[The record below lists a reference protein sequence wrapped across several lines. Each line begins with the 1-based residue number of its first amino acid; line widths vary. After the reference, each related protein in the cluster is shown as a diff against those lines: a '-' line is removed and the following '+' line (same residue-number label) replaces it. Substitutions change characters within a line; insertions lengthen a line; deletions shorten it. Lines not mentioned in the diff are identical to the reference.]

1 MERGMQLNQRG
12 GSQSPYRGMTLIE
25 LLVVVSILGLL
36 SVTVLP
42 AFSNGESARA
52 GRRAAAAV
60 SSLVAQSQATAL
72 GRATAAGVWIEPL
85 SGAAAIDLSIAQ
97 RPEPYRGDT
106 FTAAVSLTRP
116 TSPSDP
122 VRLTFSRGGADVA
135 QMSALQAAL
144 SAPGTGPRPLVSDG
158 DLIQIGHGA
167 DLFTLQRDPS
177 HAGDSYQARL
187 RPEAGQ
193 TPANTLW
200 PTPSLAGGSTTWHS
214 FTIHRKPAPM
224 GGLESLGNGMAID
237 LAWSGVGTERFG
249 PAHLAGDDG
258 YPPLPGYNAGQA
270 LAMMFDGAGAVT
282 EVVFLNTALSG
293 PVAEASVPV
302 RGPILLLVG
311 RIDRCGLPYNPTPTE
326 ASPGANWQYADS
338 MWIAI
343 DPKTGLARSV
353 PPALHIQNLPVTNAR
368 DSQTF
373 VRSAP

>member
-1 MERGMQLNQRG
+1 MERGMQLKQRG

-42 AFSNGESARA
+42 AFSSGESVRA

-72 GRATAAGVWIEPL
+72 GRAPAAGVWIEPL
-85 SGAAAIDLSIAQ
+85 SAVAAIDLSIAQ

-106 FTAAVSLTRP
+106 FTAAVSLTP
-116 TSPSDP
+116 PLSPADP

-135 QMSALQAAL
+135 QMTALHAAL
-144 SAPGTGPRPLVSDG
+144 SAPGIGPRPLVSDG

-167 DLFTLQRDPS
+167 DLFSLACDAS
-177 HAGDSYQARL
+177 HTGSGFQARL

-224 GGLESLGNGMAID
+224 GALESLGNGMAID

-249 PAHLAGDDG
+249 PAPLAGDDG
-258 YPPLPGYNAGQA
+258 YPPLAGYNPGQA
-270 LAMMFDGAGAVT
+270 LALMFDSAGAVA
-282 EVVFLNTALSG
+282 EVMFLNTALSG
-293 PVAEASVPV
+293 ARAEASVPV

-311 RIDRCGLPYNPTPTE
+311 RIDRCGLPYNPAPTE
-326 ASPGANWQYADS
+326 ANPGANWQYADS

-353 PPALHIQNLPVTNAR
+353 PPALHLQNLPVTNAR
-368 DSQTF
+368 DSQSF